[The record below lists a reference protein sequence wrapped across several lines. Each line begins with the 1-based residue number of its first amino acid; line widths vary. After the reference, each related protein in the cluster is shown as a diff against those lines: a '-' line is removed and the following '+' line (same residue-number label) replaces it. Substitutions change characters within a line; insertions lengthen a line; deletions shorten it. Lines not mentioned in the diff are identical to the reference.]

1 MFTYKAFRTE
11 IHNPFFVTDDLQS
24 DLINMFSISDNPH
37 ELEKLRDTAQFL
49 FKEAGPTV
57 EADTYKCIHSFLRK
71 MYNDVELGCKYK
83 LTIDDLS
90 MRTQNFYQAFSKRMD
105 THKCYGGL

>member
-1 MFTYKAFRTE
+1 
-11 IHNPFFVTDDLQS
+11 
-24 DLINMFSISDNPH
+24 MFSISDTPN
-37 ELEKLRDTAQFL
+37 ELEKLRETALSL
-49 FKEAGPTV
+49 FRNTGSNV

-71 MYNDVELGCKYK
+71 MYNDVELGCKFK

-105 THKCYGGL
+105 QHKCYTGLSLTE